1 MSEIIC
7 RQIENDDERLV
18 CLKIRKQVFVE
29 EQKLFSDTDLDPH
42 DKEAL
47 HVAAFLNDKIIGT
60 VRIYKEKDNVWI
72 GGRLAVK
79 KIHRGKAGK
88 LLVLKAVEIIKVN
101 NAKVFKAIIQADN
114 VPFFINLKWKSV
126 GEMFLHHGQMHQL
139 MHAQL

>member
-7 RQIENDDERLV
+7 RQIENDDERFV

-29 EQKLFSDTDLDPH
+29 EQNLFSDTDLDPH

-47 HVAAFLNDKIIGT
+47 HIAAFLNDKIIGT

-79 KIHRGKAGK
+79 KRYRGKTGK
-88 LLVLKAVEIIKVN
+88 LLVLKAIEIVKKN
-101 NAKVFKAIIQADN
+101 KADVFKAIIQADN
-114 VPFFINLKWKSV
+114 VAFFTSLKWIKV
-126 GEMFLHHGQMHQL
+126 GGLFLHHGQPHQL
-139 MHAQL
+139 MEAQL